1 MYSVLPLSYF
11 NSLFLL
17 LNFFTS
23 KDDISHSRWSSSAV
37 VFRYSFSAFQLY
49 TSPPEMYDSYKML
62 QSFYKTLTIGIYDE
76 NNMSNA
82 KYM

>member
-1 MYSVLPLSYF
+1 
-11 NSLFLL
+11 
-17 LNFFTS
+17 
-23 KDDISHSRWSSSAV
+23 
-37 VFRYSFSAFQLY
+37 
-49 TSPPEMYDSYKML
+49 MYDSYKML